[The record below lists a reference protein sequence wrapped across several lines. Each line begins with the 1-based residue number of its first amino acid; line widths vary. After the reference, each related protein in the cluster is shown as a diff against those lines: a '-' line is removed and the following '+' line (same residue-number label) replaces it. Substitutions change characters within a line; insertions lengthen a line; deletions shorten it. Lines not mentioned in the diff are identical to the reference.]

1 MRDRCA
7 SNKAPNALESPSC
20 ARFTNSEPGRT
31 APVIAESMFTCGLLF
46 QVLRPSCED
55 ETKLTY
61 DFTHLFRVESKAR
74 MVYPVQS
81 VRVSSCCCTQFEPTQ
96 SDKGVAFLNSS
107 LLLVS
112 TELCAAEN

>member
-7 SNKAPNALESPSC
+7 SNKAPNASESPSC

-31 APVIAESMFTCGLLF
+31 APVIAESMFTFGLLF
-46 QVLRPSCED
+46 QVLRPICED

-61 DFTHLFRVESKAR
+61 VFTYLFRVESKAR

-81 VRVSSCCCTQFEPTQ
+81 VRVSSCCCTQFEPTAVGQ
-96 SDKGVAFLNSS
+96 GGYFSKLFPFARVNGVLR
-107 LLLVS
+107 
-112 TELCAAEN
+112 